1 MQMLNH
7 LHKNKLNKSN
17 KNSIKRSHILIF
29 GSLLVFLGFISL
41 TFNYFITMRDQVYND
56 MKIAMM
62 DISENNEN
70 VIAEDV
76 QVAEQVNNNDNN
88 TKKND
93 VPAPPRQID
102 WSRYTGVLEIPKIG
116 LKRGFYNTDSRY
128 NSINY
133 NVTMVKGS
141 NLPNVHNGN
150 LILMAHSGDAYISYF
165 AYLYK
170 LKVGDYAFV
179 TYNGVKYKYQIKK
192 IYYVPKTGVVNI
204 YRNEN
209 ATCLTMITCTKDSD
223 TSQTIYISELV

>member
-29 GSLLVFLGFISL
+29 GSLLVFMGIIAISY
-41 TFNYFITMRDQVYND
+41 NYFLTMREQVYNE

-62 DISENNEN
+62 DISDDEDN

-76 QVAEQVNNNDNN
+76 PVAENVDNN
-88 TKKND
+88 TNTNAGTKETPKREIN
-93 VPAPPRQID
+93 
-102 WSRYTGVLEIPKIG
+102 WSQYLGVLEIPRIG

-133 NVTMVKGS
+133 NVTLVKGS
-141 NLPNVHNGN
+141 TLPDVKNGN

-165 AYLYK
+165 AYLY
-170 LKVGDYAFV
+170 LLNVGDYAYV
-179 TYNGVKYKYQIKK
+179 TYNGVKYTYQIKN
-192 IYYVPKTGVVNI
+192 IYYAPKTGIVNI
-204 YRNEN
+204 YRNHN
-209 ATCLTMITCTKDSD
+209 ATCLTMITCTKNSD
-223 TSQTIYISELV
+223 TSQTIYIAELV